1 MAIVPVAFS
10 VETAQDLEDRLN
22 TLLAPLLTERIVGV
36 VIDQVQQVPFF
47 KQNLSVAL
55 TYETG
60 APALVFPF
68 QFYKASEATEA
79 QAITK
84 LLEFISANPTYFF
97 SPIYSVYR
105 PQSPDPQQGVIVG
118 LFYSQDPAAAG
129 NWGYATS
136 GGGPGGVA
144 GGDLSGVY
152 PNPLVS
158 GFQGM
163 PLAVGAPSSGQYYIY
178 NSVSGEYELS
188 QQYRYFV
195 DSAAAVL
202 AAPFIDGTYVVL
214 YPGSP
219 TSEAGTYQVTSNGGV
234 AFPADYTLVSDA
246 TDTASEVA
254 IVDAGGFYPSPKN
267 VEVALQALGQG
278 NITGPT
284 GVLPVGTTV
293 MDTVAVAAS
302 SGGDWVILIENGT
315 LRYKTIL
322 SVTHDGGV
330 AAVTE
335 SGGVPGAGVG
345 VLPVTFDADILAGNL
360 RILAIATLPGWSY
373 RIRCLDLMVI

>member
-1 MAIVPVAFS
+1 MAIAPVAFR
-10 VETAQDLEDRLN
+10 VETAQDLEDELNLRLS
-22 TLLAPLLTERIVGV
+22 TLLTDRIYGV
-36 VIDQVQQVPFF
+36 ELDQVKQAPFF
-47 KQNLSVAL
+47 ARNLYAAYTVES
-55 TYETG
+55 G
-60 APALVFPF
+60 APALLSPF
-68 QFYKASEATEA
+68 QFKQTSQPTEA
-79 QAITK
+79 AAVDKIQQFIT
-84 LLEFISANPTYFF
+84 ANPGYFF
-97 SPIYSVYR
+97 SQIFVVYR
-105 PQSPDPQQGVIVG
+105 PESPNPEQGVILG
-118 LFYSQDPAAAG
+118 LFYSLDPAAVN
-129 NWGYATS
+129 NWGFATS
-136 GGGPGGVA
+136 GGGPGGPA
-144 GGDLSGVY
+144 GGDLSGAY
-152 PNPLVS
+152 PNPQVS
-158 GFQGM
+158 GFRGV
-163 PLAVGAPSSGQYYIY
+163 PLSIGAPSSGQNYVY
-178 NSVSGEYELS
+178 NPVSGSFELS
-188 QQYRYFV
+188 TQYRYFV

-267 VEVALQALGQG
+267 VEVALQAIGQG

-302 SGGDWVILIENGT
+302 SGGDWAILIENGT

-322 SVTHDGGV
+322 SVTHDGGA

-345 VLPVTFDADILAGNL
+345 VLPVTFDADIFAGNL
-360 RILAIATLPGWSY
+360 RILATSTVIGWSY